1 MRQFFTYL
9 LFLFVTTVAVT
20 AWESPP
26 PPVAGPLPSSPL
38 SDGQFFSSSS
48 SSAAAAAAAAPSPFH
63 NLSEA
68 LAASEKFIEAVIAT
82 EGLPSLSVS
91 FSVKGKKI
99 FEKAYGYADL
109 ENDVYAEP
117 DTKYR
122 MASISKTFTS
132 VLLGTLVDQGKI
144 KYDDLLEKHLSAAV
158 YPPKSFPAGH
168 RVNITIGQ
176 LLGKK
181 NTFFKPILH
190 FYLLK
195 SFNNFQLTL

>member
-1 MRQFFTYL
+1 MQQFFTYL
-9 LFLFVTTVAVT
+9 LFLFVTTVVVT
-20 AWESPP
+20 AWGSPP

-38 SDGQFFSSSS
+38 SDGQFFSSFS
-48 SSAAAAAAAAPSPFH
+48 AAPSPFH

-68 LAASEKFIEAVIAT
+68 LAASEKFIEAVIAS

-109 ENDVYAEP
+109 ENKVHAGP

-181 NTFFKPILH
+181 
-190 FYLLK
+190 
-195 SFNNFQLTL
+195 TLFSNKFCIFTY

>member
-1 MRQFFTYL
+1 MKRLFAFL
-9 LFLFVTTVAVT
+9 LFLFVTTVVVT
-20 AWESPP
+20 ARESP
-26 PPVAGPLPSSPL
+26 PPVAGPLLSSPL
-38 SDGQFFSSSS
+38 SDGQFFSSLS
-48 SSAAAAAAAAPSPFH
+48 SSAASSPFH

-68 LAASEKFIEAVIAT
+68 LAASEKFIEAVIAS

-109 ENDVYAEP
+109 ENKVHAEP

-132 VLLGTLVDQGKI
+132 VLLGTLVDQGKL
-144 KYDDLLEKHLSAAV
+144 KYDDLLEKHLSASV

-181 NTFFKPILH
+181 KQFFQTNFA
-190 FYLLK
+190 FYLLNLLK
-195 SFNNFQLTL
+195 IFNFL